1 MADKVSP
8 VPRGYRTVTPC
19 LTVTGI
25 DAAIEFYASA
35 FDAEEKVRLYG
46 ADGASIVHAE
56 LKIGNSVV
64 FLNEEAPA
72 HGIYSPATLGGSPTL
87 VHLYVQDVDACWAR
101 ALAAGAVE
109 VMPITDTYWG
119 DRLGKLVDPFGHVWS
134 VASRVERVS
143 RDEVAARARQLCSA
157 QWHQEASPDLAVR
170 AA

>member
-25 DAAIEFYASA
+25 DAAIEFYTSA
-35 FDAEEKVRLYG
+35 FDAREKVRLYG
-46 ADGASIVHAE
+46 ADGASILHAE

-64 FLNEEAPA
+64 FLNEESPA

-87 VHLYVQDVDACWAR
+87 VHLYVQDVDAWWSR
-101 ALAAGAVE
+101 ALAAGAIE

-134 VASRVERVS
+134 IASRVERVS
-143 RDEVAARARQLCSA
+143 RDELAERARQVSRTEWYL
-157 QWHQEASPDLAVR
+157 EASSDLA
-170 AA
+170 A